1 MEWERERVKKN
12 VESVDLVLLLY
23 AGAQSESWMFEEI
36 ADCRNWMLFYFHFF
50 SLFFLRKPHTH
61 TPTRSGLHNWN
72 WRLLARLCCS
82 PRTTIKWKCS
92 AFMILI
98 ASLVY
103 SLTCFVLVVLLTF
116 SSCIRANL
124 SERFNSIARASNTR
138 ESSSKRKKNNYPR
151 NLLRSFLS
159 QNTREII
166 HAVSS
171 APRKECEVKFFS
183 IDWTRGRNQ
192 HDVDRQSNM
201 PPEVLIYLT
210 AGAQDGAFV

>member
-36 ADCRNWMLFYFHFF
+36 ADCRNWMFFYFHFF

-103 SLTCFVLVVLLTF
+103 SLTWFVLVVLLTF

-138 ESSSKRKKNNYPR
+138 ESSSKRKKKTIIPEIYCAPFYHR
-151 NLLRSFLS
+151 
-159 QNTREII
+159 TREKLFTLYRVRRERNVKWNSFRLTEREGETSTTSI
-166 HAVSS
+166 VSQTC
-171 APRKECEVKFFS
+171 PRRC
-183 IDWTRGRNQ
+183 
-192 HDVDRQSNM
+192 
-201 PPEVLIYLT
+201 
-210 AGAQDGAFV
+210 